1 MEPHRWFA
9 VMITG
14 TSRPTILIVDDN
26 VNLALGFAKALA
38 NAGYTAYAAHTAEE
52 GLRLARVE
60 HPDGIILDIG
70 MPFINGLGFLYRL
83 RALPAH
89 AHTPV
94 MVVTGA
100 PLTEE
105 TRIELG
111 ELRAV
116 IKFKPLGLE
125 QLLAETR
132 MLLAADS
139 DIGQSLADT
148 RSRAT

>member
-1 MEPHRWFA
+1 MN
-9 VMITG
+9 TG
-14 TSRPTILIVDDN
+14 MSQPTILIVDDN
-26 VNLALGFAKALA
+26 INLALGFARALT
-38 NAGYTAYAAHTAEE
+38 NAGYATHAAHTAED

-70 MPFINGLGFLYRL
+70 MPFINGVGFLYRL

-89 AHTPV
+89 GHTPV
-94 MVVTGA
+94 IVVTGA
-100 PLTEE
+100 LLNEE
-105 TRIELG
+105 TRAELR

-132 MLLAADS
+132 MLLASDS
-139 DIGQSLADT
+139 DVRQSLNST
-148 RSRAT
+148 PSRTT

>member
-1 MEPHRWFA
+1 
-9 VMITG
+9 MITG
-14 TSRPTILIVDDN
+14 MSQPTILIIDDN
-26 VNLALGFAKALA
+26 VNLALGFAQALA
-38 NAGYTAYAAHTAEE
+38 NAGYTAHAAHTAEE

-89 AHTPV
+89 DQTPV

-100 PLTEE
+100 SLSEE
-105 TRIELG
+105 TRAELC

-139 DIGQSLADT
+139 DAGHAACNTQYRIT
-148 RSRAT
+148 

>member
-1 MEPHRWFA
+1 
-9 VMITG
+9 MITG
-14 TSRPTILIVDDN
+14 MPQPTILIVDDN
-26 VNLALGFAKALA
+26 INLALGFAKALT
-38 NAGYTAYAAHTAEE
+38 NAGYTTHAAHTAED

-89 AHTPV
+89 DQTPV

-100 PLTEE
+100 SLNEE
-105 TRIELG
+105 TRAELG

-132 MLLAADS
+132 MMLAADS
-139 DIGQSLADT
+139 DAGQSLRNAP
-148 RSRAT
+148 SRTT

>member
-1 MEPHRWFA
+1 MPQR
-9 VMITG
+9 
-14 TSRPTILIVDDN
+14 TILIVDDN
-26 VNLALGFAKALA
+26 INLALGFAKALT
-38 NAGYTAYAAHTAEE
+38 NAGYTAHAAHTAED

-60 HPDGIILDIG
+60 HPDGIILDMG

-89 AHTPV
+89 DQTPV

-100 PLTEE
+100 SLNEE
-105 TRIELG
+105 TRAELN

-132 MLLAADS
+132 TMLAADS
-139 DIGQSLADT
+139 DVRQPLSKT
-148 RSRAT
+148 RSRRT

>member
-1 MEPHRWFA
+1 
-9 VMITG
+9 MITG
-14 TSRPTILIVDDN
+14 MSQPTILIVDDN

-38 NAGYTAYAAHTAEE
+38 NAGYTSHAAHTAEE
-52 GLRLARVE
+52 GLRLAQAE

-89 AHTPV
+89 GHTPV

-100 PLTEE
+100 PLNEE
-105 TRIELG
+105 TRAELG

-125 QLLAETR
+125 QLLAETQ
-132 MLLAADS
+132 MLLGADS
-139 DIGQSLADT
+139 DVAQSLADT
-148 RSRAT
+148 PSRAT

>member
-1 MEPHRWFA
+1 
-9 VMITG
+9 MI
-14 TSRPTILIVDDN
+14 SSMPQPTILIVDDN

-38 NAGYTAYAAHTAEE
+38 NAGYTAHAAHTAED
-52 GLRLARVE
+52 GLRLAQTE

-83 RALPAH
+83 RALPEH
-89 AHTPV
+89 GHTPV

-100 PLTEE
+100 SLNVE
-105 TRIELG
+105 TRAELG

-125 QLLAETR
+125 QLLTETK
-132 MLLAADS
+132 MLLGADPG
-139 DIGQSLADT
+139 IGRPSADT
-148 RSRAT
+148 PSRTT

>member
-1 MEPHRWFA
+1 M
-9 VMITG
+9 
-14 TSRPTILIVDDN
+14 SQPTILIVDDN

-38 NAGYTAYAAHTAEE
+38 NAGYTAHAAHTAEE
-52 GLRLARVE
+52 GLRLARTE

-89 AHTPV
+89 GDTPE

-100 PLTEE
+100 SLTEE
-105 TRIELG
+105 TRAELD

-116 IKFKPLGLE
+116 VKLKPLGLE

-132 MLLAADS
+132 MLLGADS
-139 DIGQSLADT
+139 HVGRSPADAPS
-148 RSRAT
+148 RSS

>member
-1 MEPHRWFA
+1 
-9 VMITG
+9 MIA
-14 TSRPTILIVDDN
+14 RMAPPTILIVDDN
-26 VNLALGFAKALA
+26 VNLALGFAKALT
-38 NAGYTAYAAHTAEE
+38 NAGYIAHAVHSAEE
-52 GLRLARVE
+52 GLRLAQTE

-83 RALPAH
+83 RAMPALGQ
-89 AHTPV
+89 TPV

-100 PLTEE
+100 SLNAE
-105 TRIELG
+105 TRAELG

-132 MLLAADS
+132 MLLGAGS
-139 DIGQSLADT
+139 DVGQSSADAPSPT
-148 RSRAT
+148 T

>member
-1 MEPHRWFA
+1 
-9 VMITG
+9 MITAM
-14 TSRPTILIVDDN
+14 SQRTILIVDDN

-38 NAGYTAYAAHTAEE
+38 KAGYTAHAAHTAEE

-89 AHTPV
+89 GHTPV

-100 PLTEE
+100 SLTEE
-105 TRIELG
+105 TRTELG

-132 MLLAADS
+132 MLLSSDS
-139 DIGQSLADT
+139 DAGQSLSDT
-148 RSRAT
+148 PSRTT

>member
-1 MEPHRWFA
+1 MSQR
-9 VMITG
+9 
-14 TSRPTILIVDDN
+14 TILIVDDN
-26 VNLALGFAKALA
+26 INLALGFAKALT
-38 NAGYTAYAAHTAEE
+38 NAGYTAHAAHTAED

-83 RALPAH
+83 RALPTH
-89 AHTPV
+89 GQTPV

-100 PLTEE
+100 SLNEE
-105 TRIELG
+105 TRAELN

-125 QLLAETR
+125 QLLAATR
-132 MLLAADS
+132 TMLAADS
-139 DIGQSLADT
+139 DVRQSLGKT
-148 RSRAT
+148 PSRTT

>member
-1 MEPHRWFA
+1 
-9 VMITG
+9 MITG
-14 TSRPTILIVDDN
+14 MSQPTILIVDDN
-26 VNLALGFAKALA
+26 INLALGFAKALT
-38 NAGYTAYAAHTAEE
+38 NAGYTTHAAHTAED

-89 AHTPV
+89 DQTPV

-100 PLTEE
+100 SLNEE
-105 TRIELG
+105 TRAELG

-132 MLLAADS
+132 MLLASDS
-139 DIGQSLADT
+139 DVRQSLSNT
-148 RSRAT
+148 PSRTT

>member
-1 MEPHRWFA
+1 
-9 VMITG
+9 MITG
-14 TSRPTILIVDDN
+14 MSQPTILIVDDN

-38 NAGYTAYAAHTAEE
+38 NAGYTTHAAHTAEE
-52 GLRLARVE
+52 GLRLARTE

-89 AHTPV
+89 GHTPV

-100 PLTEE
+100 SLNEE
-105 TRIELG
+105 TRAELD

-116 IKFKPLGLE
+116 VKLKPLGLE

-132 MLLAADS
+132 MLLGADS
-139 DIGQSLADT
+139 HVG
-148 RSRAT
+148 RSRADAPSRRT

>member
-1 MEPHRWFA
+1 MSQR
-9 VMITG
+9 
-14 TSRPTILIVDDN
+14 TILIVDDN
-26 VNLALGFAKALA
+26 INLALGFAKALTK
-38 NAGYTAYAAHTAEE
+38 AGYTAHAAHTAED

-89 AHTPV
+89 GQTPV

-100 PLTEE
+100 SLNEE
-105 TRIELG
+105 TRAELN

-125 QLLAETR
+125 QLLAATR
-132 MLLAADS
+132 TMLAADS
-139 DIGQSLADT
+139 DVRQSLGKT
-148 RSRAT
+148 PSRTT

>member
-1 MEPHRWFA
+1 MT
-9 VMITG
+9 TG
-14 TSRPTILIVDDN
+14 MSQPTILIVDDN
-26 VNLALGFAKALA
+26 VNLALGFANALA
-38 NAGYTAYAAHTAEE
+38 NAGYTAHAAHTAEE
-52 GLRLARVE
+52 GLRLARIE

-89 AHTPV
+89 GHTPV
-94 MVVTGA
+94 MVVTGS
-100 PLTEE
+100 PLNEE
-105 TRIELG
+105 TRVELG

-139 DIGQSLADT
+139 DVGHSLADT
-148 RSRAT
+148 PFRAT

>member
-1 MEPHRWFA
+1 MSQR
-9 VMITG
+9 
-14 TSRPTILIVDDN
+14 TILIVDDN
-26 VNLALGFAKALA
+26 INLALGFAKALT
-38 NAGYTAYAAHTAEE
+38 NAGYTAHAVHTAED

-83 RALPAH
+83 RALPGQGE
-89 AHTPV
+89 TPV

-100 PLTEE
+100 SLSEE
-105 TRIELG
+105 TRAELK

-132 MLLAADS
+132 TMLGADS
-139 DIGQSLADT
+139 DVRQPLRKT
-148 RSRAT
+148 RSRRT

>member
-1 MEPHRWFA
+1 MSQR
-9 VMITG
+9 
-14 TSRPTILIVDDN
+14 TILIVDDN
-26 VNLALGFAKALA
+26 INLALGFAKALT
-38 NAGYTAYAAHTAEE
+38 NAGYTAHAAHTAED

-83 RALPAH
+83 RALPGQGE
-89 AHTPV
+89 TPV

-100 PLTEE
+100 SLSEE
-105 TRIELG
+105 TRAELK

-132 MLLAADS
+132 TMLGADS
-139 DIGQSLADT
+139 DVRQPLRKT
-148 RSRAT
+148 RSRRT

>member
-1 MEPHRWFA
+1 
-9 VMITG
+9 MIRG
-14 TSRPTILIVDDN
+14 MSQPTILIVDDN

-38 NAGYTAYAAHTAEE
+38 GAGYTAHAAHTAEE
-52 GLRLARVE
+52 GLRLARAE

-89 AHTPV
+89 GHTPV

-100 PLTEE
+100 SLNEE
-105 TRIELG
+105 TRAELG

-125 QLLAETR
+125 QLLVETR
-132 MLLAADS
+132 MLLGAGS
-139 DIGQSLADT
+139 DVG
-148 RSRAT
+148 RSSAEAPSRKNRTN

>member
-1 MEPHRWFA
+1 
-9 VMITG
+9 MI
-14 TSRPTILIVDDN
+14 SRMPQPTILIVDDN

-38 NAGYTAYAAHTAEE
+38 NAGYTAHATHTAEE
-52 GLRLARVE
+52 GLRLAQTE

-89 AHTPV
+89 DRTPV

-100 PLTEE
+100 SLSAE
-105 TRIELG
+105 TRAELG

-125 QLLAETR
+125 QLLTETR
-132 MLLAADS
+132 RLLGAGSDVGRSSADAS
-139 DIGQSLADT
+139 
-148 RSRAT
+148 SRTT

>member
-1 MEPHRWFA
+1 MN
-9 VMITG
+9 TG
-14 TSRPTILIVDDN
+14 MSQPTILIVDDN
-26 VNLALGFAKALA
+26 INLALGFAKALT
-38 NAGYTAYAAHTAEE
+38 NAGYTTHAAHTAED

-70 MPFINGLGFLYRL
+70 MPFINGVGFLYRL

-89 AHTPV
+89 GHTPV

-100 PLTEE
+100 SLNEE
-105 TRIELG
+105 TRAELR

-116 IKFKPLGLE
+116 VKFKPLGLE

-132 MLLAADS
+132 MLLASDS
-139 DIGQSLADT
+139 DVRQPLNNT
-148 RSRAT
+148 PSRTT

>member
-1 MEPHRWFA
+1 
-9 VMITG
+9 MIAG
-14 TSRPTILIVDDN
+14 MAQPTILIVDDN

-38 NAGYTAYAAHTAEE
+38 NAGYTAHAAHTAEE
-52 GLRLARVE
+52 GLRLARVK

-89 AHTPV
+89 GHTPV

-100 PLTEE
+100 SLNEE
-105 TRIELG
+105 TRAELA

-116 IKFKPLGLE
+116 IRFKPLGLE

-139 DIGQSLADT
+139 EVVQLLSNT
-148 RSRAT
+148 PSRTT

>member
-1 MEPHRWFA
+1 
-9 VMITG
+9 MITG
-14 TSRPTILIVDDN
+14 MSQRTILIVDDN
-26 VNLALGFAKALA
+26 VSLALGFAKALA
-38 NAGYTAYAAHTAEE
+38 NAGYTAHAAHTAEE

-89 AHTPV
+89 GHTPV

-100 PLTEE
+100 SLNEE
-105 TRIELG
+105 TKAELG

-125 QLLAETR
+125 QLLTATQK
-132 MLLAADS
+132 LLAADS
-139 DIGQSLADT
+139 DAGQSLSDT
-148 RSRAT
+148 PSRTT

>member
-1 MEPHRWFA
+1 
-9 VMITG
+9 MIAG
-14 TSRPTILIVDDN
+14 MSQRTILIVDDN
-26 VNLALGFAKALA
+26 INLALGFAKALT
-38 NAGYTAYAAHTAEE
+38 NAGYTTHAAHTAED

-60 HPDGIILDIG
+60 NPDGIILDIG
-70 MPFINGLGFLYRL
+70 MPFINGVGFLYRL

-89 AHTPV
+89 GQTPV

-100 PLTEE
+100 SLNEE
-105 TRIELG
+105 TRAELN

-139 DIGQSLADT
+139 NAGQSLRNT
-148 RSRAT
+148 PSRTT